1 MAKEEQGVIIVSRNL
16 SQSKLACIK
25 KTINERNKQIK
36 EKENVLL
43 KDESETSGI
52 SRPVKR

>member
-36 EKENVLL
+36 EKEN
-43 KDESETSGI
+43 EAM
-52 SRPVKR
+52 VKEQITQVTRN

>member
-16 SQSKLACIK
+16 SQRKLACIK

-36 EKENVLL
+36 EKEN
-43 KDESETSGI
+43 EAM
-52 SRPVKR
+52 VKEQITQVTGN